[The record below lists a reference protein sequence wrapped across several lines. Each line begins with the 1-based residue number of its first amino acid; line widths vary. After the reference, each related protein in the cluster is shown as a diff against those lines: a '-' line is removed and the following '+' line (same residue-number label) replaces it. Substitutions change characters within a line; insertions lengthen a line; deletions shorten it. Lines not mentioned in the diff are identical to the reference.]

1 MPSITP
7 KRFPGGKNWTLLTL
21 SALSALTGCAN
32 HKVVMLHSDP
42 LGANLTIIKLMNG
55 APAGTVDVA
64 KADPITKVTAQ
75 DLPFPADSLPTYQV
89 TAKLD
94 RYRDNS
100 VIVAWDQG
108 KEQTTDYKI
117 PLTEYKRPIDS
128 VRFDPTKAGSVWTLN
143 AVVTQEMAYL
153 QNLIEPNAVV
163 TNQVQVTAAHDD
175 ATDYLNLAAS
185 PIADVLVYQKVEK
198 RDNGTYSTRLF
209 KRNTRSGLETALTS
223 TPPNTQEYTPA
234 FTYGGDAVVFS
245 SDNARENPTLW
256 QIQLNSGGSFI
267 KSLTSTDS
275 ADYAPSV
282 GQSLIVYNSFPTK
295 ALEPQICRCAL
306 DGKDAG
312 YLGEGT
318 CPQVSPDER
327 QILFLRKGKG
337 SFDQLWLMDKDGSNL
352 RQLTQNND
360 YAIAD
365 PKWSPDGKW
374 IAYSCLVGRDEDQQP
389 ESDIWIIASD
399 GSGKN
404 VQLTKNGSCD
414 TAPAWD
420 RNGTTI
426 YFRSNRGGTWNIWKF
441 DIRPAFLQ

>member
-1 MPSITP
+1 MTP
-7 KRFPGGKNWTLLTL
+7 TRFHGGKNWTLLML
-21 SALSALTGCAN
+21 SAIGALTGCVN
-32 HKVVMLHSDP
+32 HKVVTLHSTP
-42 LGANLTIIKLMNG
+42 LGADLTIIKMMNG
-55 APAGTVDVA
+55 SPAGSVDVA
-64 KADPITKVTAQ
+64 KPDPITKITAQ
-75 DLPFPADSLPTYQV
+75 DLAFPAEALPTYQV
-89 TAKLD
+89 SAKLD
-94 RYRDNS
+94 RYRENS
-100 VIVAWDQG
+100 IIVAWDP
-108 KEQTTDYKI
+108 TRDYNI
-117 PLTEYKRPIDS
+117 PLIEYKRPIDS
-128 VRFDPTKAGSVWTLN
+128 VRFEPKNGGHVWTLYP
-143 AVVTQEMAYL
+143 VVTQEMAYL

-163 TNQVQVTAAHDD
+163 SNQVQVTAAHDD

-198 RDNGTYSTRLF
+198 NDNGTYSTRLF
-209 KRNTRSGLETALTS
+209 KRNTRSGLESALTS
-223 TPPNTQEYTPA
+223 TPPDTQEYTPA

-245 SDNARENPTLW
+245 SDNARDNPTLW

-282 GQSLIVYNSFPTK
+282 GQSLIVYSSFPTK

-318 CPQVSPDER
+318 WPQVSPDER

-337 SFDQLWLMDKDGSNL
+337 SFDQLWLMDKDGGNL

-360 YAIAD
+360 YSIAD

-374 IAYSCLVGRDEDQQP
+374 IAYSCKAGKDEDQQS
-389 ESDIWIIASD
+389 ESDIWIVAAD

-404 VQLTKNGSCD
+404 IQLTKNGSCD
-414 TAPAWD
+414 TSPAWD
-420 RNGTTI
+420 RNGTTM
-426 YFRSNRGGTWNIWKF
+426 YFRSNRGGNWNIWKF
-441 DIRPAFLQ
+441 DIRPAVLQ